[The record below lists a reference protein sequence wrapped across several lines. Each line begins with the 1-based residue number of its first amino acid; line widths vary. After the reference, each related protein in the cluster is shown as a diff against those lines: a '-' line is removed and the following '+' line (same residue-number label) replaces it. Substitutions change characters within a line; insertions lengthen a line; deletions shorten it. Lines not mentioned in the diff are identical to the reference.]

1 MLLDIVP
8 SSLNSKRNFLLVR
21 NIYITKICAPNFNP
35 KRVTALAVNPRR
47 IRKIFWHKILQVH
60 WLKWLGICCC
70 YGHTLGLRGSI
81 NSGWGQFRSFWWQ
94 RGRLLRSRRE
104 CLDFTTILSS
114 LYAQLPSIWLMLYVR
129 YSTQWTRLLNFEIG
143 LGIWFESKNSN

>member
-1 MLLDIVP
+1 MWVWYFTKKHFC
-8 SSLNSKRNFLLVR
+8 LN
-21 NIYITKICAPNFNP
+21 
-35 KRVTALAVNPRR
+35 
-47 IRKIFWHKILQVH
+47 KILQVH

-129 YSTQWTRLLNFEIG
+129 YSTQWTRLLNLEIG
-143 LGIWFESKNSN
+143 LGIWLWESMRKKVQKIQWRSTKSRKGQNFKNLSFYQYSM

>member
-1 MLLDIVP
+1 MNKLI
-8 SSLNSKRNFLLVR
+8 NKQRNRGTNEITNKQRYNQTNWQMRIQKRL
-21 NIYITKICAPNFNP
+21 ANFNCFENGILE
-35 KRVTALAVNPRR
+35 KY
-47 IRKIFWHKILQVH
+47 FCHHKILQVH

-114 LYAQLPSIWLMLYVR
+114 FYAQLPSIWLMLYVR
-129 YSTQWTRLLNFEIG
+129 YSTQWTRLLNLEIG
-143 LGIWFESKNSN
+143 WGIWLL